1 LLMFSFGSLFSNE
14 DLSFITNYEYGQML
28 YSNPRGIGCVKC
40 HGENGKGDV
49 IATYQDREKNG
60 QIITKTIIA
69 PDISQK
75 TIDEFKKVLNVKKS
89 ESLVMPTYFL
99 TNEEIESIHYY
110 ITNKGR

>member
-1 LLMFSFGSLFSNE
+1 MFTLSSLYLFSTE

-28 YSNPRGIGCVKC
+28 YSNPRGIGCVRC
-40 HGENGKGDV
+40 HGDNGVGGV
-49 IATYQDREKNG
+49 IATYKDKEKDG
-60 QIITKTIIA
+60 QTVTKTITA

-110 ITNKGR
+110 ITNKGK